1 MPLVHQSPFS
11 CTNLPHLRVWYT
23 KTPSP
28 VPNLWSDAVGT
39 PGGSLRYQT
48 TNVIYQLI
56 RIGQTRNK
64 ATRNKAPVLMAIHPG
79 EHIEREM
86 QASHLSKIVKGNR
99 FITKPVA
106 DKLEVVFGI
115 PSIDWVSL
123 QTRFDY
129 DTQKNEGEQIAELV
143 CFLNLTTSSK
153 SGNMTERR
161 S

>member
-1 MPLVHQSPFS
+1 M
-11 CTNLPHLRVWYT
+11 N
-23 KTPSP
+23 
-28 VPNLWSDAVGT
+28 N
-39 PGGSLRYQT
+39 
-48 TNVIYQLI
+48 
-56 RIGQTRNK
+56 
-64 ATRNKAPVLMAIHPG
+64 
-79 EHIEREM
+79 
-86 QASHLSKIVKGNR
+86 ASHLSEIIKGKR
-99 FITKPVA
+99 SITKPVA
-106 DKLEVVFGI
+106 DKLEVIPGI

>member
-1 MPLVHQSPFS
+1 M
-11 CTNLPHLRVWYT
+11 
-23 KTPSP
+23 
-28 VPNLWSDAVGT
+28 
-39 PGGSLRYQT
+39 
-48 TNVIYQLI
+48 
-56 RIGQTRNK
+56 
-64 ATRNKAPVLMAIHPG
+64 ATRNEAPALMAIHLG
-79 EHIEREM
+79 SILKEELLERGISQKVFAKRIEL
-86 QASHLSKIVKGNR
+86 QASHLSEIIKGKR
-99 FITKPVA
+99 SITKPVA

>member
-1 MPLVHQSPFS
+1 
-11 CTNLPHLRVWYT
+11 
-23 KTPSP
+23 
-28 VPNLWSDAVGT
+28 
-39 PGGSLRYQT
+39 
-48 TNVIYQLI
+48 
-56 RIGQTRNK
+56 
-64 ATRNKAPVLMAIHPG
+64 
-79 EHIEREM
+79 M

-129 DTQKNEGEQIAELV
+129 DTQKNEGEQIVELV